1 MSKKLKKSLLVIL
14 GVAIMLSACNEIA
27 ERSGQTTTLVSP
39 SRVDQPSE
47 TLNQNPAVEK
57 TTSTNIQAE
66 RQNYKPISLF
76 EIADT
81 EARVGSDPKALA
93 LSAFGNTETEI
104 EGGSRQV
111 TVDYPQPNQ
120 AVVIITQLGVADD
133 SVRGIKYRAEFV
145 PTTKSAQT
153 QKQWEIVWAGSQVT
167 CQPGRGHQDWSKE
180 LCL

>member
-1 MSKKLKKSLLVIL
+1 MSKKLKKSFLVLVGI
-14 GVAIMLSACNEIA
+14 VITLSACNEVT
-27 ERSGQTTTLVSP
+27 ERSGQTTTPVSP
-39 SRVDQPSE
+39 SPAPHASE
-47 TLNQNPAVEK
+47 TLNQNPAIAK
-57 TTSTNIQAE
+57 TTTNTQTE
-66 RQNYKPISLF
+66 RQNYKPISLS

-81 EARVGSDPKALA
+81 EARGGSDPKALA
-93 LSAFGNTETEI
+93 LSAFGKTGI
-104 EGGSRQV
+104 EGGSQQV

-133 SVRGIKYRAEFV
+133 SVRGIRYRAEFV
-145 PTTKSAQT
+145 PTTKSAQA

>member
-1 MSKKLKKSLLVIL
+1 MSKKLKKFLLVL
-14 GVAIMLSACNEIA
+14 VSVAMTLSACNEIT
-27 ERSGQTTTLVSP
+27 ERSGQTITPVSP
-39 SRVDQPSE
+39 SPTPQLSE
-47 TLNQNPAVEK
+47 TLNQNPALEK
-57 TTSTNIQAE
+57 TTTNTQTE
-66 RQNYKPISLF
+66 RQNYKPISLS

-93 LSAFGNTETEI
+93 LSAFGNTETE
-104 EGGSRQV
+104 GGSRQV
-111 TVDYPQPNQ
+111 RVDYPQPNL

-153 QKQWEIVWAGSQVT
+153 KKQWEIVWAGSQVT
-167 CQPGRGHQDWSKE
+167 CQAGRGHQDWSKE

>member
-1 MSKKLKKSLLVIL
+1 MSKKLKKSLLVIV

-27 ERSGQTTTLVSP
+27 ERSGQTTMTVSP
-39 SRVDQPSE
+39 SPVDQPSE

-57 TTSTNIQAE
+57 TTSTTTQTE

-81 EARVGSDPKALA
+81 EGRVGSDPKALA
-93 LSAFGNTETEI
+93 LSAFGNTETET

-153 QKQWEIVWAGSQVT
+153 QKQWEIVWAGSQVI

>member
-1 MSKKLKKSLLVIL
+1 MSKKLKNSLLVL
-14 GVAIMLSACNEIA
+14 VGVAITLSACNEVT
-27 ERSGQTTTLVSP
+27 ERSGQTTTTISP
-39 SRVDQPSE
+39 SPAVQPSK
-47 TLNQNPAVEK
+47 TTNQNSAAEK
-57 TTSTNIQAE
+57 TTTNTQTE
-66 RQNYKPISLF
+66 RQNYKPISLS

-93 LSAFGNTETEI
+93 LSAFGNTET

-133 SVRGIKYRAEFV
+133 SVRGIRYRAEFV

>member
-1 MSKKLKKSLLVIL
+1 MSKKLKKFLLVLMGI
-14 GVAIMLSACNEIA
+14 AIMLSACNEIA
-27 ERSGQTTTLVSP
+27 ERSGQTTMTVSP
-39 SRVDQPSE
+39 SPVNQPSE

-57 TTSTNIQAE
+57 TTTTTQTE

-81 EARVGSDPKALA
+81 EGRVGSDPKALA
-93 LSAFGNTETEI
+93 LSAFGNTETET

-153 QKQWEIVWAGSQVT
+153 QKQWEIVWAGFQVT

>member
-1 MSKKLKKSLLVIL
+1 MGI
-14 GVAIMLSACNEIA
+14 AIMLSACNEIA
-27 ERSGQTTTLVSP
+27 ERSGQTTMTVSP
-39 SRVDQPSE
+39 SPVNQPSE

-57 TTSTNIQAE
+57 TTTTTQTE

-76 EIADT
+76 EIAHT
-81 EARVGSDPKALA
+81 EGRVGSDPKALA
-93 LSAFGNTETEI
+93 LSAFGNTETET

-145 PTTKSAQT
+145 PTTKSTQT
-153 QKQWEIVWAGSQVT
+153 HKQWEIVWAGSQVT
-167 CQPGRGHQDWSKE
+167 CQPERGHQDWSKE

>member
-1 MSKKLKKSLLVIL
+1 MSKKLKKSLLVLVGI
-14 GVAIMLSACNEIA
+14 AITLSACNEVT
-27 ERSGQTTTLVSP
+27 ERSRQTTRFLSP
-39 SRVDQPSE
+39 SPAVQPSE
-47 TLNQNPAVEK
+47 TLNPKPAVEG
-57 TTSTNIQAE
+57 TTTNTQTE
-66 RQNYKPISLF
+66 RQNYKLISLS

-93 LSAFGNTETEI
+93 LSAFGNTET

-133 SVRGIKYRAEFV
+133 SVRGIRYRAEFV

>member
-1 MSKKLKKSLLVIL
+1 MSKKLKKSFLVL
-14 GVAIMLSACNEIA
+14 VCVAITLSACNEVA
-27 ERSGQTTTLVSP
+27 KRERSGQTITAVSP
-39 SRVDQPSE
+39 SLAPQASE

-57 TTSTNIQAE
+57 TTTTNTQSE
-66 RQNYKPISLF
+66 RQNYKPILLS

-93 LSAFGNTETEI
+93 LSAFGNTET

-133 SVRGIKYRAEFV
+133 SVRGIRYRAEFV
-145 PTTKSAQT
+145 PTTKSPQT